1 MRNLKRLR
9 RATSKRSL
17 LYCLHAQKYDLPV
30 TLGQEDGEGTIWTH
44 EMVSLYLGGTDHVDP
59 TDYWT
64 ETANDYF
71 RTDYDVKDFVE
82 LVQAYYNAC

>member
-1 MRNLKRLR
+1 MLK
-9 RATSKRSL
+9 
-17 LYCLHAQKYDLPV
+17 KYDLPV

-71 RTDYDVKDFVE
+71 GTDYDIEDLSNLSKLIIMLSKRCK
-82 LVQAYYNAC
+82 LVPFLFF